1 MMEEKDLRNLLNVIL
16 SLIGFAFLAYP
27 VSAFAGEITGTI
39 KVRGLRTPA
48 NVLVYLTKGPS
59 VSMDLSKTKF
69 VMDQQNLEFIPRI
82 LPVPVGATVHFPNN
96 DKVDHNV
103 FSMSR
108 AKKFNLGSYKPG
120 ESKTVVFEKPGIVE
134 MRCDVHAEMAAYILV
149 LKNPYFAVSDKTGR
163 FKIPDLAYLKQVG
176 LTGVDNLAAGKYF
189 VKTWHEKLKT
199 QKKAVVVPETGEIAI
214 QLDLSR
220 GTPSVLYK

>member
-1 MMEEKDLRNLLNVIL
+1 MTEGKELRILRMVIFTSIVFIL
-16 SLIGFAFLAYP
+16 FTFTANG
-27 VSAFAGEITGTI
+27 FAGEISGTV
-39 KVRGLRTPA
+39 KVKGLRSPA
-48 NVLVYLTKGPS
+48 NVLVYLSKAPPI
-59 VSMDLSKTKF
+59 SMDLSSTKF
-69 VMDQQNLEFIPRI
+69 VMDQQNLEFIPHI
-82 LPVPVGATVHFPNN
+82 LPVPVGSTVYFPNN

-120 ESKTVVFEKPGIVE
+120 ESKTVMFDKPGIVE

-163 FKIPDLAYLKQVG
+163 FKIPDLSFLKQVG
-176 LTGVDNLAAGKYF
+176 LTDLNNLSAGKYF

-199 QKKAVVVPETGEIAI
+199 KKMAVDVPENGEIAV
-214 QLDLSR
+214 QLNLTR
-220 GTPSVLYK
+220 GTPGVLYK